1 MKKLFCMLFAIV
13 MLIGNLS
20 VDSVHADIP
29 DILPQKTGFDS
40 VNCKVPISVTYDY
53 NSAFQVLSIINK
65 ERQKE
70 NLPAL
75 IMDKE
80 LLDAAMVRAA
90 ETSLFV
96 SHNRPN
102 GLLCFSLSSKM
113 FGENIAAGQAS
124 SVNVMNTWMNSSGH
138 RANILS
144 SAYSSVGVGAVKV
157 GEKRYWVQCF
167 GGASIVQVDGRQY
180 ANKTMLTE
188 VDINLSG
195 ASGDDTGMFRA
206 VADGDKEVIL
216 NSTGRVYLC
225 INNTYAWTEIHSQ
238 SVIFESSNP
247 TVCTVSDVGIIKG
260 IKAGT
265 AKITMSLKDCPRL
278 TADMTVTVTD
288 PYQPPTVNA
297 KLFGKGVVINFD
309 SQYPVN
315 YIYYKEGTGGWKR
328 LGTSY
333 YYENTYKDYG
343 IAPGKTRS
351 YRVRSGVTE
360 GKYTRYSKIVTIKYV
375 AAPTLKAA
383 KSLGSRKIKVEW
395 KASKG
400 AEAYVI
406 YRKGGSDKSW
416 KKVADVSKSKTSYT
430 DSKGVVKG
438 KTYTYTVRAVSKVDS
453 KRVYSAYNSK
463 GVKCKTK

>member
-1 MKKLFCMLFAIV
+1 M
-13 MLIGNLS
+13 
-20 VDSVHADIP
+20 
-29 DILPQKTGFDS
+29 
-40 VNCKVPISVTYDY
+40 
-53 NSAFQVLSIINK
+53 
-65 ERQKE
+65 
-70 NLPAL
+70 
-75 IMDKE
+75 
-80 LLDAAMVRAA
+80 
-90 ETSLFV
+90 
-96 SHNRPN
+96 
-102 GLLCFSLSSKM
+102 
-113 FGENIAAGQAS
+113 
-124 SVNVMNTWMNSSGH
+124 
-138 RANILS
+138 
-144 SAYSSVGVGAVKV
+144 
-157 GEKRYWVQCF
+157 
-167 GGASIVQVDGRQY
+167 
-180 ANKTMLTE
+180 
-188 VDINLSG
+188 
-195 ASGDDTGMFRA
+195 
-206 VADGDKEVIL
+206 
-216 NSTGRVYLC
+216 C

-247 TVCTVSDVGIIKG
+247 AVCTVSDVGIIKG
-260 IKAGT
+260 IKAGK
-265 AKITMSLKDCPRL
+265 AKIKMSLKDCPRL

-315 YIYYKEGTGGWKR
+315 YIYYKEGTGGRKR